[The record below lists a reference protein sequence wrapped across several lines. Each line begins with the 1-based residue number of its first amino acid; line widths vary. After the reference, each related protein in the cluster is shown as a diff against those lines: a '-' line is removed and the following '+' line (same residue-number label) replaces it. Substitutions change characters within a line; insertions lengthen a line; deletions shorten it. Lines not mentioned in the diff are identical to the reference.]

1 MTKDSLVTPVD
12 TTHSPHARLKPA
24 PLTAVT
30 LTDAFWS
37 QRQRVNREVALP
49 SQYRLIEETGR
60 LGNFSRAAGKGDQ
73 PFAGLVF
80 NDSDVYKWLEAAAWT
95 LSVTEDAALAQMV
108 NTVADAIVAAQAQD
122 GYLNTYYTFERAG
135 ERWSNLRDQ
144 HELYCAGHFF
154 QAAIA
159 HYRGT
164 GETRLLTVAQR
175 FADLICDTFGPDE
188 SQRQGVPGHPEIEMA
203 LVELARATGE
213 ERYLRQAQYFIDAR
227 GQGLIGGRE
236 YHQDHLPLRSMSRLV
251 GHAVRAL
258 YLCAGAADVYAETG
272 EPALGETLTRLWQNM
287 VRQQMYITGGL
298 GARYEGEAL
307 GADYEL
313 PNARAYAET
322 CAGIANVMWSWRML
336 QLRGD
341 AAFADVVERAL
352 YNAVLPGLSWDGAG
366 YFYSNPLQSDGAYRR
381 VPWFTCA
388 CCPPNVARLLASLP
402 GYFYS
407 VSGDEIWAHLYSAN
421 EARLPLDD
429 GRVVHLV
436 QRTRYPWDGNVT
448 LDLLTEGNYALALRI
463 PDWCEQDAVVLLNG
477 DPIAVAAAPGSYAR
491 VRRTWRAGD
500 TLCVRMS
507 LPVQR
512 IAAHPYALENSGRVA
527 LMRGPLLYCLEG
539 VDNPFGD
546 LRDVI
551 LPYTSPIEEDF
562 DVALLGGTTVLR
574 AQALLASPDPGWGGH
589 LYRATSTPA
598 EPVSEQPVSL
608 VALPYYAWA
617 NRAPGAMQ
625 VWLKTKAP

>member
-1 MTKDSLVTPVD
+1 MARDSLVTPVD
-12 TTHSPHARLKPA
+12 TTRSPYAQLKPV

-49 SQYRLIEETGR
+49 AQYRLIEETGR
-60 LGNFSRAAGKGDQ
+60 LGNFWRAAGKGDQ
-73 PFAGLVF
+73 PFTGLVF
-80 NDSDVYKWLEAAAWT
+80 NDSDVYKWLEAASWT
-95 LSVTEDAALAQMV
+95 LAATEDAALAQMV

-122 GYLNTYYTFERAG
+122 GYLNTYYVLERAG
-135 ERWSNLRDQ
+135 ERWSNLRDH

-154 QAAIA
+154 QAAVA
-159 HYRGT
+159 HYRAT
-164 GETRLLTVAQR
+164 GETRLLTVARR
-175 FADLICDTFGPDE
+175 FADLICETFGPRE
-188 SQRQGVPGHPEIEMA
+188 SQRQGTPGHPEIEMA

-213 ERYLRQAQYFIDAR
+213 ERYLHQAQYFLDSR

-236 YHQDHLPLRSMSRLV
+236 YHQDHLPFRSMSRLV

-258 YLCAGAADVYAETG
+258 YLCAGATDLYAETG
-272 EPALGETLTRLWQNM
+272 EATLHEVLAHQWQDMVTR
-287 VRQQMYITGGL
+287 QMYITGGL

-341 AAFADVVERAL
+341 AAFADVIERAL
-352 YNAVLPGLSWDGAG
+352 YNAVLPGISWDGAC

-402 GYFYS
+402 AYFYS
-407 VSGDEIWAHLYSAN
+407 VGGDEIWMHFYSAN
-421 EARLPLDD
+421 EARIPLSD

-448 LDLLTEGNYALALRI
+448 IDVLTEGEYALAVRI

-477 DPIAVAAAPGSYAR
+477 DPVAVAAAPGSYAR
-491 VRRTWRAGD
+491 VRRMWSAGD
-500 TLCVRMS
+500 TLCVRMA
-507 LPVQR
+507 LPVR
-512 IAAHPYALENSGRVA
+512 RVVTHPYALENSGRVA

-546 LRDVI
+546 LRDVV
-551 LPYTSPIEEDF
+551 LPFASPVEEDF
-562 DVALLGGTTVLR
+562 DVSLLGGTTVLR
-574 AQALLASPDPGWGGH
+574 AQALLASPDSAWSDR
-589 LYRATSTPA
+589 LYRVASGSMDSGS
-598 EPVSEQPVSL
+598 ERPVNM

-625 VWLKTKAP
+625 VWLKAKAP